1 MSSVKQ
7 LELIHDFAQK
17 KMQTDQTGHGFDH
30 ILRVVANARYI
41 LEHEKQPAD
50 ELITLSAAYLHDI
63 ADDKLVVDPA
73 QTDRQL
79 QAFLVQIGLSAA
91 QIKEILLIT
100 DNLSFSKSLE
110 EKPPVLPLAGQIV
123 QDADRL
129 DAIGA
134 IGITRAIYY
143 GGVYHEKIYDP
154 AISPRTQLSKAAY
167 RDLTNETIINHFYEK
182 LLKLK
187 ALMNTITGKQLAE
200 KRQHFMLSFLV
211 EFKAEWEID
220 HH

>member
-1 MSSVKQ
+1 MQSIKQ
-7 LELIHDFAQK
+7 LELIHAFAQK

-30 ILRVVANARYI
+30 ILRVVNNARYI
-41 LEHEKQPAD
+41 LKHENQPTN

-63 ADDKLVVDPA
+63 ADDKLVTDPVKA
-73 QTDRQL
+73 DQQL
-79 QAFLVQIGLSAA
+79 QTFLATIGFSVDQIN
-91 QIKEILLIT
+91 EILLIT
-100 DNLSFSKSLE
+100 DNLAFSKTLG
-110 EKPPVLPLAGQIV
+110 KKQFVLPLAGQIV

-154 AISPRTQLSKAAY
+154 TIPPRTQLSKTAY
-167 RDLTNETIINHFYEK
+167 RDLTQETIINHFYEK

-187 ALMNTITGKQLAE
+187 ALMNTATGKQLAE
-200 KRQHFMLSFLV
+200 KRQQFMLAFLS
-211 EFKAEWEID
+211 EFKAEWQINQQ
-220 HH
+220 